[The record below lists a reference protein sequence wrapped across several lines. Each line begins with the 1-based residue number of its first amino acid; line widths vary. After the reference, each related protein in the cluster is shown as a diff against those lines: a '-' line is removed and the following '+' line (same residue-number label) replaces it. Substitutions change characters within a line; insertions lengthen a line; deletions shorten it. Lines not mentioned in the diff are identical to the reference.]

1 MEAVIEKSFE
11 IEEPIDKVWA
21 NLSNPMEVASCVPGA
36 AITQQIDDTHY
47 KGEVTLKFGPIK
59 AQFEGDIEM
68 VELDSSDY
76 RMVMSGKGLDSK
88 GKGSAD
94 MIMNGDLQSSD
105 KGTNVNFKMTVI
117 IVGTIAQFG
126 SRLINDVSDQLLKQF
141 IANFK
146 AQLAGQEFDNN
157 LNAGSMM
164 GSVLKSKIGGMFKGK
179 DEFSS

>member
-36 AITQQIDDTHY
+36 AITQKIDDTHF

-68 VELDSSDY
+68 VELDSSAY

-105 KGTNVNFKMTVI
+105 VGTNVNFKMTVT

-126 SRLINDVSDQLLKQF
+126 SRLINNVSDQLLKQF

-164 GSVLKSKIGGMFKGK
+164 GSVLKSKIGSIFKGK

>member
-21 NLSNPMEVASCVPGA
+21 NLSNPMEVALCVPGA
-36 AITQQIDDTHY
+36 SITQQIDEKNY

-59 AQFEGDIEM
+59 TKFDGDIEM
-68 VELDSSDY
+68 IELDNSSY
-76 RMVMSGKGLDSK
+76 KMVMSGKGLDSK

-94 MIMNGDLQSSD
+94 MVMNGDLQASD
-105 KGTNVNFKMTVI
+105 GGTNVHFKMTVN

-141 IANFK
+141 ITNFK

-157 LNAGSMM
+157 LSAGSMV
-164 GSVLKSKIGGMFKGK
+164 GSVLKSKIGGIFKGK
-179 DEFSS
+179 DKSSS

>member
-21 NLSNPMEVASCVPGA
+21 NLSDPMEVASCVPGA
-36 AITQQIDDTHY
+36 AITQKIDDTNF

-59 AQFEGDIEM
+59 AQFDGDIEM
-68 VELDSSDY
+68 VELDSAAY
-76 RMVMSGKGLDSK
+76 TIVMSGKGLDSK

-94 MIMNGDLQSSD
+94 MIMNGDLQSSN
-105 KGTNVNFKMTVI
+105 KGTNVHFKMTVN

-141 IANFK
+141 ISNFK

-164 GSVLKSKIGGMFKGK
+164 GSVIKSKIGGIFKGK
-179 DEFSS
+179 DESSS

>member
-1 MEAVIEKSFE
+1 MEAIIEKSFE

-36 AITQQIDDTHY
+36 AITQKIDDTNF

-59 AQFEGDIEM
+59 TQFDGDIEM

-94 MIMNGDLQSSD
+94 MIMNGDLQSSE

-164 GSVLKSKIGGMFKGK
+164 GSVLKSKIGGIFKGK
-179 DEFSS
+179 DKSSL

>member
-21 NLSNPMEVASCVPGA
+21 NLRNPMEVASCVPGA
-36 AITQQIDDTHY
+36 AITQKIDDTHF

-59 AQFEGDIEM
+59 AQFDGDIEV
-68 VELDSSDY
+68 VELDNSAY
-76 RMVMSGKGLDSK
+76 RIVMGGKGLDSK

-105 KGTNVNFKMTVI
+105 KGTNVNFEMTVN

-141 IANFK
+141 VANFK

-164 GSVLKSKIGGMFKGK
+164 GSVLKSKIGGIFRGR
-179 DEFSS
+179 DESPS

>member
-1 MEAVIEKSFE
+1 MEAIIEKSFE

-59 AQFEGDIEM
+59 AKYDGDIEM
-68 VELDSSDY
+68 VELDNSAY
-76 RMVMSGKGLDSK
+76 RMVMAGKGLDSK

-105 KGTNVNFKMTVI
+105 LGTNVNFKMTVT

-164 GSVLKSKIGGMFKGK
+164 GSVFKSKIGGIFKGK
-179 DEFSS
+179 DESSS